1 MVQEVHFQ
9 NKKKN
14 RECNEFG
21 TKKMTMT
28 HSSLP
33 SATIG
38 SYFGGNWIQFPSGS
52 FIWLLSEANDRRNSG
67 AWITRKSLQ
76 TIYGREQ

>member
-28 HSSLP
+28 HGSLP

-38 SYFGGNWIQFPSGS
+38 SYFGGN
-52 FIWLLSEANDRRNSG
+52 
-67 AWITRKSLQ
+67 
-76 TIYGREQ
+76 